1 MTQDIRIR
9 SRVSRHDD
17 VFRVVRVILS
27 ALRSQ
32 YVRSATCMH
41 VSIILDLRQ
50 ALSKEANPPC

>member
-27 ALRSQ
+27 ALGHSM
-32 YVRSATCMH
+32 S
-41 VSIILDLRQ
+41 
-50 ALSKEANPPC
+50 